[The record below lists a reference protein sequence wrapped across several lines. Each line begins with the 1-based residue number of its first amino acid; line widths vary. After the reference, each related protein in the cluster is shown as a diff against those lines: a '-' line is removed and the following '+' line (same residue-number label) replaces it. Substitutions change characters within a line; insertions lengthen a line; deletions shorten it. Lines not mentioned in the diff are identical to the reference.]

1 MNYRCHFGTSCGM
14 SSAQQKSY
22 DKGSNPSNARC
33 VKEALQRR
41 DQVKRQLRLIQQR
54 IKALEEAVDE
64 KKRDNVQVNSMKKD
78 LEDVRESTKEVTALK
93 SFLEKVSHNLSQEMT
108 TGSPRSSKTKTL
120 GCINNCPNG
129 GDEVYFDE
137 TSGVVVCKECMNE
150 SKLTKF
156 IRLYDVA

>member
-1 MNYRCHFGTSCGM
+1 M
-14 SSAQQKSY
+14 SSAHQRAYEQ
-22 DKGSNPSNARC
+22 GRNPANARC

-64 KKRDNVQVNSMKKD
+64 KKRDKVRVNSMKEN

-93 SFLEKVSHNLSQEMT
+93 SFLEKLIHNLSQEMT

-120 GCINNCPNG
+120 GCINNCKNG
-129 GDEVYFDE
+129 GDEVYFEE

-150 SKLTKF
+150 SELTKF